1 MNPSANDFSKRIVVD
16 FDDTLCFHNGHSFE
30 TALPNTKLISKLNEM
45 ISAGFFIDVYTARG
59 SLSCSS
65 REEADKKYR
74 VQIETWLQKHFP
86 LFNSLSF
93 DKPLAIAYIDDKAYL
108 PDDFSNM
115 VTGPILGGYSG
126 SSIFRMGDTVVKHD
140 KNAKKT
146 AAWMKQFNGN
156 GLTTPKVISV
166 INDTLI
172 MEFINGK
179 TLTEVLNAESGEYD
193 IVNILETVLSNN
205 ATLSVKT
212 KPKKNEPISY
222 ASRIQDHVNNMY
234 TSRKTT
240 AETPNLTS
248 AIVDILNEM
257 VETEHHGDLSTD
269 NLIITDTH
277 VVHIDP
283 IVLDDVWYN
292 FVLDAAKLV
301 ATALLYTSVND
312 SFVKFVYTKSAVY
325 DIDISFEDFKLL
337 IACELAR
344 TYKYRKT
351 IAEKNLVYNLFLI
364 YSGISK

>member
-1 MNPSANDFSKRIVVD
+1 MEHNMNDFSKRIVVD

-30 TALPNTKLISKLNEM
+30 TALPNKSLIDKLNEM
-45 ISAGFFIDVYTARG
+45 ISAGFFVDVYTARG

-74 VQIETWLQKHFP
+74 AQIEAWLEKYFP
-86 LFNSLSF
+86 LFNLLSF

-108 PDDFSNM
+108 PNDFSNM
-115 VTGPILGGYSG
+115 TTGPLVGGYSG
-126 SSIFRMGDTVVKHD
+126 SSIYRMGDTVVKHD
-140 KNAKKT
+140 INAKKT
-146 AAWMKQFNGN
+146 AEWMKRFNSN

-166 INDTLI
+166 IDDTLV
-172 MEFINGK
+172 MEFINGV
-179 TLTEVLNAESGEYD
+179 TLTEVLNAEYGEYD
-193 IVNILETVLSNN
+193 IINITEKVLSSN
-205 ATLSVKT
+205 AVLATKT
-212 KPKKNEPISY
+212 KPKKNEPFSY

-234 TSRKTT
+234 TSRKITT
-240 AETPNLTS
+240 GTPKLTS
-248 AIVDILNEM
+248 VIVDILNDM

-269 NLIITDTH
+269 NLLVTNTH
-277 VVHIDP
+277 IVHIDP
-283 IVLDDVWYN
+283 IIIDDMWYN
-292 FVLDAAKLV
+292 FVLDIAKLA

-325 DIDISFEDFKLL
+325 DIDISFEDFKTL

-351 IAEKNLVYNLFLI
+351 IAEKNLVYNLFLN